1 MTLLHSPTQILT
13 VTAVAGALAATGI
26 ASAAEAPVVSKQTW
40 TAGYALA
47 DFPGTGYEQGEWLGS
62 KAKMVSRKVTLE
74 GGQKVR
80 LTLRAEKGQRIRGL
94 GVTEDQKLDVVAV
107 DEDYAGKRSVTV
119 RVRIARGARSA
130 RSGEVTERVMA
141 LSK

>member
-1 MTLLHSPTQILT
+1 MTALHSPTQILT
-13 VTAVAGALAATGI
+13 VTAVAGLLAATGI
-26 ASAAEAPVVSKQTW
+26 AGAADAPVVSKQTW

-62 KAKMVSRKVTLE
+62 KAKMVSRTVTLE
-74 GGQKVR
+74 RGQKVR

-94 GVTEDQKLDVVAV
+94 GVTEDQKLNVTAV
-107 DEDYAGKRSVTV
+107 NRDYAGKRSVTV
-119 RVRIARGARSA
+119 RVTAPRNAGDLEI
-130 RSGEVTERVMA
+130 TEKVMA